1 MQKRSLQTARQS
13 DQSIYLSYETKPT
26 PHLCN
31 ARFKLPTMRPAHAKK
46 KTNRE
51 EQGRNEDADAMRARP
66 GRSGLQCNEEEEEKQ
81 GKKTRK
87 TLN

>member
-1 MQKRSLQTARQS
+1 
-13 DQSIYLSYETKPT
+13 
-26 PHLCN
+26 
-31 ARFKLPTMRPAHAKK
+31 MRPAHAKK

-51 EQGRNEDADAMRARP
+51 EQGRKEDADAMRARP